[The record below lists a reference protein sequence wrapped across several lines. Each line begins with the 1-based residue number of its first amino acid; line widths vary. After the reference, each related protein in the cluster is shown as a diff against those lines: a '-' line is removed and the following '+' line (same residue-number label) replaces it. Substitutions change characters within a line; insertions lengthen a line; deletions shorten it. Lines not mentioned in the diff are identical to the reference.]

1 MLQPDVNAENKIEKQ
16 KGFYRTIP
24 AKENM
29 KSPLKK
35 LFTFSFV
42 SRYRFSLIFYIS
54 VFWTIIDFII
64 VLTRPEPGYY
74 SFASAIALRSILIFI
89 MSLVIGYLLVFK
101 LRRLF
106 RNRSLGVSFVFR
118 SGILFFAA
126 YIVNYIIHAANIIFI
141 LHLDV
146 GEALKRYGQ
155 DAFHPLWLTQKIIY
169 WMVLFVLTQLIIEVN
184 EKYAPGVFMDI
195 LLGKYIEPKIERR
208 IVMFIDLKDS
218 TPIAEKLGH
227 QQYFKFIREFIYQ
240 ISNALIEHGGSIY
253 QYVGDEVVV
262 SWLFEKKNTRK
273 CMDAL
278 IEARKNLQKR
288 GEHFRRHYG
297 LIPEFRVGI
306 HLGDVTVGEIGVIKK
321 DIAMSGDTMNTT
333 ARIRSACSELNQKY
347 IVSKDFKENVDLKDW
362 QTESLGIVELKGKNH
377 GVELFSLKI

>member
-1 MLQPDVNAENKIEKQ
+1 
-16 KGFYRTIP
+16 
-24 AKENM
+24 M
-29 KSPLKK
+29 KSPLRK

-42 SRYRFSLIFYIS
+42 SRYRFSLILYIS
-54 VFWTIIDFII
+54 IFWTLIDFII
-64 VLTRPEPGYY
+64 VLTRPEPAYY
-74 SFASAIALRSILIFI
+74 SLASAIVLRSVLIFL
-89 MSLVIGYLLVFK
+89 MSLAIGYLLIFK

-106 RNRSLGVSFVFR
+106 RNRSLAVSFVFR
-118 SGILFFAA
+118 SGILFIGAF
-126 YIVNYIIHAANIIFI
+126 IVNYIIHAANIVFI
-141 LHLDV
+141 LNLSV
-146 GEALKRYGQ
+146 GQALARYGE
-155 DAFHPLWLTQKIIY
+155 DAFQPLWLTQKIIY

-208 IVMFIDLKDS
+208 IVMFLDLKDS

-227 QQYFKFIREFIYQ
+227 QHYFKFIREFIYQ

-306 HLGDVTVGEIGVIKK
+306 HVGDVTVGEIGVIKK

-333 ARIRSACSELNQKY
+333 ARIRSACSELNQKF
-347 IVSKDFKENVDLKDW
+347 IVSVDFKENVDLKEW
-362 QTESLGIVELKGKNH
+362 QTESLGIVELKGKNN
-377 GVELFSLKI
+377 GIELFSLKI

>member
-1 MLQPDVNAENKIEKQ
+1 
-16 KGFYRTIP
+16 
-24 AKENM
+24 M
-29 KSPLKK
+29 KPSLKK
-35 LFTFSFV
+35 LFTFTFV

-54 VFWTIIDFII
+54 VFWTFIDFII
-64 VLTRPEPGYY
+64 VLTRPEPAYY
-74 SFASAIALRSILIFI
+74 SLASAIALRSLLVFI

-101 LRRLF
+101 LKRLF

-118 SGILFFAA
+118 SGLLFIAA
-126 YIVNYIIHAANIIFI
+126 FIVNYIIHAANIIFI
-141 LHLDV
+141 LHLSV
-146 GEALKRYGQ
+146 GEALERYGQ
-155 DAFHPLWLTQKIIY
+155 DAFHPLWLTQKIVY

-208 IVMFIDLKDS
+208 IVMFMDLKDS

-262 SWLFEKKNTRK
+262 SWLFEKENTRK

-288 GEHFRRHYG
+288 GEHFRRRFG
-297 LIPEFRVGI
+297 VTPEFRVGI
-306 HLGDVTVGEIGVIKK
+306 HVGDVTVGEIGVIKK

-347 IVSKDFKENVDLKDW
+347 IVSKDFRDNVDLKEW
-362 QTESLGIVELKGKNH
+362 QTESLGVVELKGKNH
-377 GVELFSLKI
+377 GIELFSLKI